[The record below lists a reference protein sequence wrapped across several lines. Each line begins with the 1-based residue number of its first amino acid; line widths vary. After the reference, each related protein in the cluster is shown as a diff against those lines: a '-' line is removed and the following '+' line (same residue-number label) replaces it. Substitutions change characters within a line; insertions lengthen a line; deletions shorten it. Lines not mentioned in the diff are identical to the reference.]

1 MLPADPDSA
10 GSPEFHWLG
19 AVDYVPAWE
28 AMRAFTE
35 SRTAATADALW
46 GVEHPPV
53 FTLGQAGKPEHLLA
67 PHDVP
72 VVRTDRGGQVTYH
85 GPGQAVVY
93 LLLDIRRHRWMVR
106 VTVHRIEEAF
116 IRTLAR
122 WAIVGERRPG
132 APGIYL
138 AAGSSQDGVSPL
150 GGQRSVGATHPAAGP
165 SQGGVSPLG
174 GQRSV
179 GAHHL
184 AGAKIS
190 ALGLKVRNGCT
201 YHGVA
206 INVDMDLQPF
216 DWINPCGYPGLR
228 TADMA
233 SLGVHARVE
242 VVARAF
248 AEEFAAL
255 WRGEAAAPNM
265 LQAPGAGRTLT
276 PFT

>member
-1 MLPADPDSA
+1 MHALEPIAPN
-10 GSPEFHWLG
+10 PLTLRWLG
-19 AVDYVPAWE
+19 RQDYLRTWE

-35 SRTAATADALW
+35 QRTPDTPDALW

-72 VVRTDRGGQVTYH
+72 VVQTDRGGQVTYH
-85 GPGQAVVY
+85 GPGQTVVY
-93 LLLDIRRHRWMVR
+93 LLLDIRRNRWMVR
-106 VTVHRIEEAF
+106 ETVQRIEEAV

-122 WAIVGERRPG
+122 WNIAGERKPG

-138 AAGSSQDGVSPL
+138 AATAAGVGAVHPVAGPSQDGVSPL
-150 GGQRSVGATHPAAGP
+150 GGQRSV
-165 SQGGVSPLG
+165 
-174 GQRSV
+174 
-179 GAHHL
+179 
-184 AGAKIS
+184 GAKIS

-216 DWINPCGYPGLR
+216 DWINPCGYAGLL

-233 SLGVHARVE
+233 GLG
-242 VVARAF
+242 ARASVDEVAQVF

-255 WRGEAAAPNM
+255 WRRGGDAPNM
-265 LQAPGAGRTLT
+265 TEDRALPQPQRA
-276 PFT
+276 

>member
-1 MLPADPDSA
+1 MTVQQFTAPDALPLQ
-10 GSPEFHWLG
+10 WLG
-19 AVDYVPAWE
+19 LRDYEPTWD

-35 SRTAATADALW
+35 ARGPDTPDALW

-72 VVRTDRGGQVTYH
+72 VVQTDRGGQVTYH

-106 VTVHRIEEAF
+106 ETVHRIEEAV

-122 WAIVGERRPG
+122 RGVAGVRKAG

-138 AAGSSQDGVSPL
+138 AD
-150 GGQRSVGATHPAAGP
+150 TAGP
-165 SQGGVSPLG
+165 G
-174 GQRSV
+174 
-179 GAHHL
+179 L

-206 INVDMDLQPF
+206 INAAMDLAPF
-216 DWINPCGYPGLR
+216 GWINPCGYAGLR
-228 TADMA
+228 TVDLAT
-233 SLGVHARVE
+233 LGVAATAE
-242 VVARAF
+242 DVARDF
-248 AEEFAAL
+248 AEEFGLL
-255 WRGEAAAPNM
+255 WRGLAPAPTMSDSRPGSMPAAQADQRSDAP
-265 LQAPGAGRTLT
+265 
-276 PFT
+276 

>member
-53 FTLGQAGKPEHLLA
+53 FTFGQAGKPEHLLA

-106 VTVHRIEEAF
+106 ETVHRIEEAV

-138 AAGSSQDGVSPL
+138 GAAAAPA
-150 GGQRSVGATHPAAGP
+150 GAAHPAVGP
-165 SQGGVSPLG
+165 SQGEVSPLG

-179 GAHHL
+179 GAHVP

-233 SLGVHARVE
+233 SLGVHERVE

-255 WRGEAAAPNM
+255 WRDDAAAPNM
-265 LQAPGAGRTLT
+265 LLAPGAGRTPT